1 MSRGGEERKE
11 EEARPRR
18 WTPATPYNV
27 AVLERKKKSW
37 AREQTQLVAE
47 LAGRGFFFFFSSLLS
62 SFVET
67 SEEVEEEEEEKFT
80 RERLLL
86 LCSEKKVAR

>member
-47 LAGRGFFFFFSSLLS
+47 LAGRGFFFFFFSSLLS
-62 SFVET
+62 SIVET
-67 SEEVEEEEEEKFT
+67 SEEEEEEKFT